1 MHAATHEQPPVSE
14 LRLIVLLGILA
25 ALGPLTIDMYLPSFP
40 TIARELGTSVASV
53 QLSLSSYLAG
63 LAIGQIAY
71 GPLADRFGRR
81 GPLLGGLALYLI
93 ASLACSLAPS
103 LPLLVISRFVQALGG
118 CAGMVIGRA
127 VVRDLFD
134 ARSSARL
141 FSSQILVSGAAP
153 ILAPLLGGQILA
165 FFGWRAVFLVLV
177 GAALLVAAL
186 VHTGLPES
194 LPASRRSRERPR
206 EIARSF
212 AEVFRHG
219 PFLRMAFA
227 GAGIQAA
234 MFAYIAGS
242 PFVFIEL
249 YGVPPER
256 FGFLFGA
263 NALGL
268 IAASQLNRFLV
279 HRWGLRRMLHAA
291 IAIAFLAY
299 VALFTGAV
307 AEAPL
312 HVLLPALFF
321 GVATVGIAM
330 PNATAAAMEP
340 WGAKAGVASAL
351 LGTLQTA
358 TGAVASALTSA
369 LADGSARPMAGVML
383 GCATLSLLLVVPVP
397 RPRQA
402 IEASR

>member
-1 MHAATHEQPPVSE
+1 MQQTTTPQPPISE
-14 LRLIVLLGILA
+14 LRLVFLLGILA

-40 TIARELGTSVASV
+40 TIARELGTSVAAV

-81 GPLLGGLALYLI
+81 APLLGGLALYLA

-103 LPLLVISRFVQALGG
+103 LPLLVIARFVQALGG

-127 VVRDLFD
+127 VVRDCFD
-134 ARSSARL
+134 ASASARL
-141 FSSQILVSGAAP
+141 FSSQLLVSGMAP

-165 FFGWRAVFLVLV
+165 HLGWRAVFV
-177 GAALLVAAL
+177 LLVCISAAVAIL
-186 VHTGLPES
+186 VHAGLPES
-194 LPASRRSRERPR
+194 LPAERRSRERPL
-206 EIARSF
+206 EILRSF
-212 AEVFRHG
+212 LTVFRHG

-256 FGFLFGA
+256 FGFLFGT

-268 IAASQLNRFLV
+268 IGASQLNRLFV
-279 HRWGLRRMLHAA
+279 HRWGVQRTLYGA
-291 IAIAFLAY
+291 IGVAFTAY
-299 VALFTGAV
+299 VLLFAGAV
-307 AEAPL
+307 AHAPL
-312 HVLLPALFF
+312 PFLLPALFF
-321 GVATVGIAM
+321 GIATVGVAM
-330 PNATAAAMEP
+330 PNATASAMEP
-340 WGAKAGVASAL
+340 WGARAGVASAL

-358 TGAVASALTSA
+358 TGALASALTSA
-369 LADGSARPMAGVML
+369 LADGTARPMAGVML
-383 GCATLSLLLVVPVP
+383 ACAALSLVLVLPLP
-397 RPRQA
+397 RLRQA
-402 IEASR
+402 QVARG